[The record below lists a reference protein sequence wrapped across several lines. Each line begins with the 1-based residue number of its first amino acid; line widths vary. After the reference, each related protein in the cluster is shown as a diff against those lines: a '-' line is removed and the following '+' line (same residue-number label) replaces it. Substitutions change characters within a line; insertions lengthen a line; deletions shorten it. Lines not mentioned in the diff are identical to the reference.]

1 MSSIHSNS
9 VTTPTVKTDAITK
22 QDGSAFSMGKVLQVV
37 QTKKTDTTSFSISS
51 GGTHTDT
58 GFSASITPS
67 STSSKILV
75 QIMLNHGTSSNQI
88 VGIILKANNS
98 NTDIL
103 GDASSSRARLTA
115 VYHSEEPSGSTTIP
129 ITALHSPN
137 STSQQT
143 YTLNYRHN
151 SSSTRTHYINSSNDD
166 NNASGN
172 GFGPRAASTMILME
186 IAA

>member
-1 MSSIHSNS
+1 
-9 VTTPTVKTDAITK
+9 
-22 QDGSAFSMGKVLQVV
+22 
-37 QTKKTDTTSFSISS
+37 
-51 GGTHTDT
+51 
-58 GFSASITPS
+58 
-67 STSSKILV
+67 
-75 QIMLNHGTSSNQI
+75 MLNHGTSSNQI

-98 NTDIL
+98 NTDII

-151 SSSTRTHYINSSNDD
+151 SSSTRTHYINRSNDD

-172 GFGPRAASTMILME
+172 GMGPRPMSIIILTE
-186 IAA
+186 IAG